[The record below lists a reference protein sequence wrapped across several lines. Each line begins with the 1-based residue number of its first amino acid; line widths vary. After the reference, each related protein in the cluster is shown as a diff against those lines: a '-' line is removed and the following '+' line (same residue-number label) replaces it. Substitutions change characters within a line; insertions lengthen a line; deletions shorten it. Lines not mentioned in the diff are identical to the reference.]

1 MNITKEIQKKIEE
14 IILVHNITREYAIRF
29 ETLTKKT
36 HIQVLKEFR
45 DAYDHFL
52 KTLLKDE
59 GDETVIENLDC
70 VLSHENR
77 AFTDIMDI
85 LYFRLSEMIDA
96 QSERNI
102 NQFGTNSFYGK
113 YDEMFDF
120 LNTSIGPVV
129 KLRNGRGP
137 NNRVNREEY
146 QSIVD
151 RCIEYYKEFKSCSA
165 NYERTNKQ

>member
-1 MNITKEIQKKIEE
+1 MNITNVIQKKIEG
-14 IILVHNITREYAIRF
+14 IISVHNITREYAIRF
-29 ETLTKKT
+29 ETLTGKT
-36 HIQVLKEFR
+36 YIQVLKEFR

-59 GDETVIENLDC
+59 GDEKVIENLEC

-85 LYFRLSEMIDA
+85 LYLRLSEMIDA
-96 QSERNI
+96 QSESNI
-102 NQFGTNSFYGK
+102 NQFGTNSFYDK

-120 LNTSIGPVV
+120 LNKSIEPVV
-129 KLRNGRGP
+129 KLRNNRGP
-137 NNRVNREEY
+137 NNSVNRKEY
-146 QSIVD
+146 QNIVD

-165 NYERTNKQ
+165 TYKCTNKQ